1 MYAAFE
7 RDLADAV
14 ARGAVAG
21 AVALTVGPDGVA
33 YEHAAGVR
41 AAGGEAAMSPDT
53 VFWIASMTKAIS
65 SVAAL
70 QLVEQGRLSLDG
82 DLAELLPDLA
92 GLEVLE
98 GIEPDGK
105 PRLRPARGAITL
117 RRLLSHTSGFA
128 YGFTHPDLLAYAAAT
143 GRNLNDGTRAAHRQ
157 PLAFDPGEGWIY
169 GIGIDW
175 AGIAIEAASGQRL
188 DAYFRD
194 HVFEPLGMADTGY
207 ALDPAQEARR
217 AAVHVRGEGG
227 LAAIPFAL
235 PAETEVMPAGGGLHS
250 TARDYGRFL
259 RMLLNGGE
267 LDGQRVLS
275 QATVSELS
283 QVQSGRHR
291 AGAWKTSM
299 PQMSRDFDPYP
310 AMATGHGLCAVV
322 TPDATGDGRAAGS
335 LGWAGLA
342 NTYYWADPASGK
354 GGVLLTQLLPFGDPE
369 VLALFRS
376 LERSAYGLS

>member
-14 ARGAVAG
+14 ARGAVTG
-21 AVALTVGPDGVA
+21 AVVLTVGRDGVV

-41 AAGGEAAMSPDT
+41 AAGGDAAMSPDT

-207 ALDPAQEARR
+207 ALDAAQEARR

-227 LAAIPFAL
+227 LTAIPFAL

-267 LDGQRVLS
+267 LDGRRVLS

-283 QVQSGRHR
+283 QVQSGPHR

-299 PQMSRDFDPYP
+299 PQMSHDFDPYP
-310 AMATGHGLCAVV
+310 GMATGHGLCAVV
-322 TPDATGDGRAAGS
+322 TPEATGHGRAAGS